1 VINFYFR
8 FPKVAD
14 YCRRCVLHNGVG
26 DALQTIG
33 LSFMHQDRLGS
44 SLVIT
49 DKLGTILPA
58 DSAQA
63 EFRSFKAAKPI
74 LARYAYGFT

>member
-1 VINFYFR
+1 M
-8 FPKVAD
+8 
-14 YCRRCVLHNGVG
+14 LHNGVG
-26 DALQTIG
+26 DAVQTIG

-44 SLVIT
+44 VPVIT
-49 DKLGTILPA
+49 DKLGTRLHS

-63 EFRSFKAAKPI
+63 EFRNFKAAKPI